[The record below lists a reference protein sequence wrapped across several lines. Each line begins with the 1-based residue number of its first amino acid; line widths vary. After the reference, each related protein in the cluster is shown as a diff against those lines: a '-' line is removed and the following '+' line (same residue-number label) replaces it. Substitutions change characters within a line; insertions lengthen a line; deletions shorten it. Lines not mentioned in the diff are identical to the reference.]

1 MTLFPSVGSTRR
13 VGEPIHE
20 VRLTAS
26 LEGSIGR
33 LVKPGPGRSVFVVAE
48 AEAPIGRPDV
58 AVVVVAQGVVSRY
71 MNSGV
76 RLPNV
81 TAAKLVLTRD
91 DSLNPA
97 AVTDHRARVRKE
109 LERSGWTYA
118 QARRLSSAVRDTL
131 AVEAKVRDW
140 RAGLRQVTRFRRDF
154 SCSALLLPSRPAS
167 AQFDEALGMY
177 GCGLLVEDRGRIRWD
192 REAQRIEPPN
202 WANLWMLE
210 LVARG
215 LEKGTAY
222 RATSR
227 SKRESASE

>member
-1 MTLFPSVGSTRR
+1 MMTLDVPLRPVRR
-13 VGEPIHE
+13 VGQPIHE

-26 LEGSIGR
+26 LDASIGR
-33 LVKPGPGRSVFVVAE
+33 LVKPGPGRSLFVIAE

-58 AVVVVAQGVVSRY
+58 AAVVVAQGVVTSY
-71 MNSGV
+71 MRAGV

-81 TAAKLVLTRD
+81 TAAKLIVTS
-91 DSLNPA
+91 DSVDRTNHG
-97 AVTDHRARVRKE
+97 DRVFKE
-109 LERSGWTYA
+109 LKRSGWTHA
-118 QARRLSSAVRDTL
+118 HARKLSGAVQGTL

-154 SCSALLLPSRPAS
+154 SYSALLLPSRPAN
-167 AQFDEALGMY
+167 AQFEEALAVY

-192 REAQRIEPPN
+192 RQAQRINPPS

-215 LEKGTAY
+215 LENGTAY

-227 SKRESASE
+227 SKISRASE

>member
-1 MTLFPSVGSTRR
+1 MTLRASVQSSRR

-26 LEGSIGR
+26 LEASMGR
-33 LVKPGPGRSVFVVAE
+33 LMRPGSGRSLFVIAE
-48 AEAPIGRPDV
+48 ADAPIGRPDV
-58 AVVVVAQGVVSRY
+58 AAVVVAQAVVSSY
-71 MNSGV
+71 IGAGI

-81 TAAKLVLTRD
+81 TAAKLVLAPRD
-91 DSLNPA
+91 QVGTV
-97 AVTDHRARVRKE
+97 AVTEHVVRVQKY
-109 LERSGWTYA
+109 LERAGWTYER
-118 QARRLSSAVRDTL
+118 ARRLASAVHGTL

-154 SCSALLLPSRPAS
+154 SRSALLLPSRPEN
-167 AQFDEALGMY
+167 AQFEGALSVY
-177 GCGLLVEDRGRIRWD
+177 GCGLLVEDGGYIRWE
-192 REAQRIEPPN
+192 REAQIFDPPN

-215 LEKGTAY
+215 LERGTAY

-227 SKRESASE
+227 SKIDSASE

>member
-1 MTLFPSVGSTRR
+1 MMVTLDVPHRLAHR

-26 LEGSIGR
+26 LEASIGR
-33 LVKPGPGRSVFVVAE
+33 LIKPGPGRSLFVIAE

-58 AVVVVAQGVVSRY
+58 AAVIVAQTVVTTYIRA
-71 MNSGV
+71 GV

-81 TAAKLVLTRD
+81 TAAKLLLT
-91 DSLNPA
+91 SSPA
-97 AVTDHRARVRKE
+97 NRTDHEARVFKD
-109 LERSGWTYA
+109 LERSGWTRA
-118 QARRLSSAVRDTL
+118 HAERLSAAVRKTL

-154 SCSALLLPSRPAS
+154 SYSALLLPARPAS
-167 AQFDEALGMY
+167 ERFSESLAVY
-177 GCGLLVEDRGRIRWD
+177 GCGLLVEDGGRIRWD
-192 REAQRIEPPN
+192 REAQRIDPPS

-215 LEKGTAY
+215 LENGTAY

-227 SKRESASE
+227 SKMSSASA